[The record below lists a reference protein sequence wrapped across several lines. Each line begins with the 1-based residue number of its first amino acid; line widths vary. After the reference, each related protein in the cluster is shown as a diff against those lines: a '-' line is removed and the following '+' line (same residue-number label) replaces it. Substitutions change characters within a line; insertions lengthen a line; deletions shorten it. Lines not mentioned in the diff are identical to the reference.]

1 MWTRQPLVLSILILI
16 WDNMFLK
23 HLWRKSKE
31 AIKYVYS
38 ISHILKPCNKYSV
51 KESYTPHKYATR
63 LVTFGITNI
72 STLTYAD
79 KIMLLRKKVIYL
91 TVPNHQWDI
100 PVFFQGSNSITGW
113 NHYDNTENFKYSPV
127 SHKGNIN
134 LYLRSYVC
142 KLSLN
147 EEGDKTIKHVLP
159 VILSQ

>member
-100 PVFFQGSNSITGW
+100 PVFFREAVQLQVEITMTTLKISNIALYPTKEISI
-113 NHYDNTENFKYSPV
+113 Y
-127 SHKGNIN
+127 I
-134 LYLRSYVC
+134 
-142 KLSLN
+142 
-147 EEGDKTIKHVLP
+147 
-159 VILSQ
+159 